1 MMSLATPLLPLVL
14 VSSTLALPLTSNEVT
29 LREIAISESKP
40 ELLRT
45 AVKYARY
52 GFFQTSLMRMML
64 TQSPIFVGQTFS
76 EWR

>member
-1 MMSLATPLLPLVL
+1 MMSLAIPVLPLLL

-52 GFFQTSLMRMML
+52 GIILTSIILMM
-64 TQSPIFVGQTFS
+64 TQSLLSVGQTFS

>member
-1 MMSLATPLLPLVL
+1 MMSSALPLMAL
-14 VSSTLALPLTSNEVT
+14 VTTSLALPLTSNEVR

-52 GFFQTSLMRMML
+52 VLITRVIRERAGTQRMDGSL
-64 TQSPIFVGQTFS
+64 V
-76 EWR
+76 W

>member
-1 MMSLATPLLPLVL
+1 MMSLVSALPLMAL
-14 VSSTLALPLTSNEVT
+14 VSSALALPLTSKEVT

-52 GFFQTSLMRMML
+52 PPLSDHDVPGLL
-64 TQSPIFVGQTFS
+64 TPHSADLTCSG
-76 EWR
+76 WL

>member
-1 MMSLATPLLPLVL
+1 MMSLVSALPLMAL
-14 VSSTLALPLTSNEVT
+14 VSSALALPLTSNEVT

-52 GFFQTSLMRMML
+52 PPLSDHDVPGLL
-64 TQSPIFVGQTFS
+64 TPHSADLTCSG
-76 EWR
+76 WL